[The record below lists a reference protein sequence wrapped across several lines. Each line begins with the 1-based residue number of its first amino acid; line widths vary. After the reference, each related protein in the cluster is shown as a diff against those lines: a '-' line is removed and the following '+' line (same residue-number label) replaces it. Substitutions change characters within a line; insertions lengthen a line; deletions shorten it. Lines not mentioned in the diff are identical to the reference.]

1 MSDSP
6 WFPFYTGDFLAST
19 LAFDSVSVGF
29 YVRCLVH
36 QWNTGSVP
44 ITDDAALLRITGTTP
59 QELEHC
65 RFILNEK
72 FPQGV
77 NLRLLKERELREVKR
92 KNGSKGGRPRKLKA
106 PLTGTESV
114 TESVTE
120 TEPNPKGSQLQSHS
134 KERVQSEGIP
144 GGLSVIEQTR
154 VDDFFHVAGLS
165 GTILNVNAERRGIY
179 AQNINFLMDDWERVK
194 ANVRPWIKSLDWT
207 SPVTINN
214 IGSHLQAIVD
224 FKPNNKNGNHSR
236 RNQNSYDR
244 NAGTAN
250 ANKAGDYSKIG

>member
-29 YVRCLVH
+29 YVRLLVH

-65 RFILNEK
+65 RFILIEK
-72 FPQGV
+72 FPDGV
-77 NLRLLKERELREVKR
+77 NPRLLKERELREVKR
-92 KNGSKGGRPRKLKA
+92 ANGSKGGRPKKPQRN
-106 PLTGTESV
+106 PNPNPQETQ
-114 TESVTE
+114 
-120 TEPNPKGSQLQSHS
+120 TEPSHKGSQLHSQSI
-134 KERVQSEGIP
+134 ERVRSEQIP

-154 VDDFFHVAGLS
+154 IDDFFRVAGLS

-179 AQNINFLMDDWERVK
+179 VQNINYLMDDWERVK
-194 ANVRPWIKSLDWT
+194 ANVRPWIESLDWK

-214 IGSHLQAIVD
+214 IGGHLQAIVD
-224 FKPNNKNGNHSR
+224 YNPNSSGNHSR
-236 RNQNSYDR
+236 RNQKSYDR